1 MYTIARLHK
10 TRDQSKIYTEL
21 SVGQLGKERLMIE
34 VIKSISSFF
43 YAFPKIAD
51 IKRGIVLLSVP
62 RVEALALPIIVELIT
77 SEPTL
82 IWNTLLHG
90 VKEKR
95 GKYGRSYLQ
104 DTLHTYRNTV
114 LVIKHIPGTF
124 IVAEFKTIIVSLQ
137 DYDSP

>member
-51 IKRGIVLLSVP
+51 IKKRGIVLLSVP

-82 IWNTLLHG
+82 I
-90 VKEKR
+90 
-95 GKYGRSYLQ
+95 
-104 DTLHTYRNTV
+104 
-114 LVIKHIPGTF
+114 
-124 IVAEFKTIIVSLQ
+124 
-137 DYDSP
+137 